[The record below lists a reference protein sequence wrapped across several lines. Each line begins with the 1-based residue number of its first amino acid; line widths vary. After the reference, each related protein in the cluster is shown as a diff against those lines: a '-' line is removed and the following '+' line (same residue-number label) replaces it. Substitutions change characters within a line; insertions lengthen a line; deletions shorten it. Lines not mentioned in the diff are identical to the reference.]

1 MEGFV
6 GKVVVVIGVG
16 LGIGQVLV
24 IELVCLGVKV
34 VISDVDIDGL
44 VDIEY
49 WLKVI
54 SMLVKMD

>member
-1 MEGFV
+1 M
-6 GKVVVVIGVG
+6 
-16 LGIGQVLV
+16 LV